1 MKGNIMKYEIA
12 KMIVTGLV
20 STSTGMVVGNAVKAT
35 LPVGANLI
43 KKIGFGIGAV
53 VVGEMVG
60 HKASEYVSDQMDDV
74 TKAWKTMKDMG
85 QTMQTEMN
93 KEEET
98 SNEEGEKTEE

>member
-1 MKGNIMKYEIA
+1 MKYEIA

-60 HKASEYVSDQMDDV
+60 HKASEYVSEQMDDV
-74 TKAWKTMKDMG
+74 TEAWKTMKNFG
-85 QTMQTEMN
+85 QHVKETLID
-93 KEEET
+93 EEET
-98 SNEEGEKTEE
+98 EEGEKTEE